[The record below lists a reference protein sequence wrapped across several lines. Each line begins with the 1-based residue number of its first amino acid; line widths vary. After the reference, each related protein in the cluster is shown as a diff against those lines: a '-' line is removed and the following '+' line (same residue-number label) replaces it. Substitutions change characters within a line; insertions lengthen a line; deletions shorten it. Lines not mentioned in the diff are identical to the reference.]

1 MAGDVVEAAMV
12 NGEVHGAKR
21 AEGTMRAFFDDEI
34 PDGKRHDDKN

>member
-1 MAGDVVEAAMV
+1 MAGYVDEAAMV

-21 AEGTMRAFFDDEI
+21 AEGTMRAFDDEI